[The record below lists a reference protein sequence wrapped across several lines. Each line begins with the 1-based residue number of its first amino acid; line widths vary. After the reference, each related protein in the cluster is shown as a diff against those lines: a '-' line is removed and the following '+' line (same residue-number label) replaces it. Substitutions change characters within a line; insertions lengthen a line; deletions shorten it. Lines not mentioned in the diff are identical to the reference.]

1 MLKRYLKYIKKIDLV
16 NIIYSKNMKL
26 EEIQFKEIKKINGSY
41 ISRAYYQNNN
51 ISFNVRHLSLNKT
64 LYKKNN
70 RVYLNVSFD
79 KTENAIQ
86 VFNKLKNYTINHI
99 LEQHKEQGATLEQMT
114 ERYINNIQET
124 ETEYIVRLEVNLR
137 CDFIQRNQ
145 FDDNK
150 SITHKD
156 ISVNDDINISIVFNG
171 ILYGKSNF
179 TNNFTITKLTK
190 HIEEMVIFEEDKC
203 YIQCESDEEMTNDVD
218 ELANGLSSMCIN
230 IDEIPE
236 F

>member
-1 MLKRYLKYIKKIDLV
+1 
-16 NIIYSKNMKL
+16 MKL

-41 ISRAYYQNNN
+41 ISRAYHQNNN
-51 ISFNVRHLSLNKT
+51 ISFNVRHLTLNKT

-70 RVYLNVSFD
+70 RIYLNVSFE

-86 VFNKLKNYTINHI
+86 VFNKLKTYTINYI
-99 LEQHKEQGATLEQMT
+99 FEQHKEQGATIEQMQ

-124 ETEYIVRLEVNLR
+124 ETEYIVRMEVNLR
-137 CDFIQRNQ
+137 CDFIQKNQ
-145 FDDNK
+145 FDENK
-150 SITHKD
+150 TITHKD
-156 ISVNDDINISIVFNG
+156 ISINDDVDITIVFNG

-203 YIQCESDEEMTNDVD
+203 YIECDSDEEMSNTVD
-218 ELANGLSSMCIN
+218 ELANGFSKMLID

-236 F
+236 SN